1 MIEYAANSWLDS
13 NRFAMMIAPHLLRIA
28 RLCGFAC
35 SILLAACTVTQNQ
48 DTQKQDTDAFKG
60 PLIWPQ
66 PPDQPRFAY
75 ETTLRSPADIAGTES
90 SRDKLIRD
98 LTGAAAVSNQP
109 AFEKPAAIVARN
121 GRIYVIDTGTKSVV
135 VFDVPRRK
143 LFRFGLRQPGALASP
158 AGLALDAEMNV
169 YVADTKQRQVL
180 VYDSLGL
187 FQRAVG
193 SPEDLERPTGVAVS
207 RDGERIYVIDR
218 SDNESNSHQ
227 VVVYDKDGEKIK
239 VIGTRG
245 GGEGQ
250 FNVPL
255 QGTVAADGTLY
266 VLDSGNFRIQAFDR
280 DGKFLHAFGR
290 LGVNLGNLAR
300 PRGIAVDDE
309 GNIYVSDASFNNFQI
324 FNPDG
329 QLLLAVG
336 RAASKSNPGQYGL
349 LNGIAVDET
358 GRIYVVDQ
366 LFNKV
371 EVFRRLSDNEGQ
383 QMLEEAKSK

>member
-1 MIEYAANSWLDS
+1 MKIT
-13 NRFAMMIAPHLLRIA
+13 PHLLRIT

-35 SILLAACTVTQNQ
+35 SILLAACLAACSA
-48 DTQKQDTDAFKG
+48 TQKQDIDVFKG

-75 ETTLRSPADIAGTES
+75 ETVLRSPADIAVKET
-90 SRDKLIRD
+90 DKEKWDRE
-98 LTGAAAVSNQP
+98 LTGTRGVSNQP
-109 AFEKPAAIVARN
+109 AFEKPAAIVAQN
-121 GRIYVIDTGTKSVV
+121 GRIYVTDTVAKSIV

-143 LFRFGLRQPGALASP
+143 LFRFGQRQPGALSKP

-169 YVADTKQRQVL
+169 YVADTQQRQVL

-187 FQRAVG
+187 FQRTVG
-193 SPEDLERPTGVAVS
+193 GPEDLERPTGVVVS

-218 SDNESNSHQ
+218 SNNESNRHQ
-227 VVVYDKDGEKIK
+227 VVVYGKDGKKIK
-239 VIGTRG
+239 VIGSRG
-245 GGEGQ
+245 AGEGQ

-255 QGTVAADGTLY
+255 QGAVAADGTLY

-280 DGKFLHAFGR
+280 DGKFLSAFGR
-290 LGVNLGNLAR
+290 LGISLGNLAR
-300 PRGIAVDDE
+300 PRGIAVDDK
-309 GNIYVSDASFNNFQI
+309 GNIYVTDASFNNIQI
-324 FNPDG
+324 FQPDG
-329 QLLLAVG
+329 QLLLAIG

-371 EVFRRLSDNEGQ
+371 EVIRRLSDQEGL
-383 QMLEEAKSK
+383 QMLQEAQ